1 MDKQTGTKKRKR
13 DEEEVPLKSKKDRRK
28 EEKENEKVKETQK
41 SKKTQ
46 TTTKPTPTKA
56 TQQNG
61 GKGKEK
67 VKEKG
72 KATKEAEK
80 EPRKRTREP
89 DPPKTWVACFS
100 RSNRSFCPDCS
111 ALLPLT
117 TGKEIV
123 CEVCSFEMN
132 SEILD
137 GQPIVTTFEPKQLTL
152 HQRQLKKKKKKNED
166 GNQRATVFSQNILQ
180 INRSLNYRL
189 TRSARNALTLEC
201 FFTPPSYALWMK
213 VKLSFMN
220 ARNAGA

>member
-28 EEKENEKVKETQK
+28 EEQKEKAKETQK
-41 SKKTQ
+41 SKK

-56 TQQNG
+56 NSQQNG
-61 GKGKEK
+61 DKGKEK

-72 KATKEAEK
+72 KATKQAEK

-123 CEVCSFEMN
+123 CEVCSFEMK

-166 GNQRATVFSQNILQ
+166 GNQRASVFSRNIHQ
-180 INRSLNYRL
+180 INR
-189 TRSARNALTLEC
+189 
-201 FFTPPSYALWMK
+201 
-213 VKLSFMN
+213 
-220 ARNAGA
+220 